1 MDGRKVVLC
10 MSTLKEY
17 KRVMEMTA
25 KTAFIYHDDYLGYN
39 FGPSHPLRPQRYK
52 DTFQLLQKL
61 GIFNENVKHYKPD
74 RANEEDLKLVH
85 SEEYIRSVE
94 KKCGE
99 GTGYLDYGDTP
110 ARKGVYVSSCAK
122 VGGSILGAD
131 LIMRGDVNHAFNV
144 GGGLHHATRN
154 SAAGFCVFN
163 DVAIAARHLQQR
175 HGVKRIAIVDVDG
188 HHGDGTQWIFYKE
201 PVLTISLHRY
211 GGGFLGRFYPG
222 TGSVDEIGEGEGKG
236 YSVNVPLPR
245 GTFDEAYLEA
255 FNEIVP
261 PLIEKYDPEI
271 LLNQFGVDTH
281 YQDPL
286 VGLSLTTK
294 SYVEV
299 SSTLHQLAHKVS
311 DGRYLIFGG
320 GGYEPSNV
328 SRCWALMFITVAGV
342 TPKNEKM
349 YRELFDKNV
358 QFQNPEVLEEVRE
371 TITQVKKTVFPL
383 HNL

>member
-1 MDGRKVVLC
+1 
-10 MSTLKEY
+10 
-17 KRVMEMTA
+17 MTR
-25 KTAFIYHDDYLGYN
+25 KTAFLYHKDYLGYN
-39 FGPSHPLRPQRYK
+39 FGPVHPLKPQRYK
-52 DTFQLLQKL
+52 DTFELLQKL
-61 GIFNENVKHYKPD
+61 GVFNEMVKHYKPHH
-74 RANEEDLKLVH
+74 ASEEDLKLVH
-85 SEEYIRSVE
+85 SEEYIQRVKRQCE
-94 KKCGE
+94 R

-110 ARKGVYVSSCAK
+110 ARKGVYEASCAK

-131 LIMRGDVNHAFNV
+131 LIMRGEVNHAFNV
-144 GGGLHHATRN
+144 GGGLHHARRD

-163 DVAIAARHLQQR
+163 DVAIAARHLQKR
-175 HGVKRIAIVDVDG
+175 HGLKRIAIVDVDG
-188 HHGDGTQWIFYKE
+188 HHGDGTQQIFYKE
-201 PVLTISLHRY
+201 PILTISLHRY
-211 GGGFLGRFYPG
+211 GGGLLGRFYPG

-236 YSVNVPLPR
+236 YSVNVPLPM

-261 PLIEKYDPEI
+261 PLIESYRPEI

-299 SSTLHQLAHKVS
+299 SSTLHHLAHEVS
-311 DGRYLIFGG
+311 GGRYLIFGG

-342 TPKNEKM
+342 RPKSEEM
-349 YRELFDKNV
+349 YRELFDKDIRA
-358 QFQNPEVLEEVRE
+358 QNPKILKKVRE
-371 TITQVKKTVFPL
+371 TIKDVKKTIFPL
-383 HNL
+383 HGL